1 MPTANEEGEVINKCQ
16 KMTRASAQRRRSR
29 RALC

>member
-1 MPTANEEGEVINKCQ
+1 MVTANREGETINKCQ
-16 KMTRASAQRRRSR
+16 KSTRASAQRRRSR